1 MHAVPPSPSGV
12 IPPTDDDERA
22 RQIVDVLVEAF
33 GDLMHADAD
42 AFRTKFRKMAAD
54 PFAFYRGSAPLF
66 YADMATSEDPWSDER
81 TSRVWIQGDLHAENF
96 GTYMDSAGRI
106 VFDVNDFDE
115 AYLGHVSW
123 DLRRF
128 AASFALLAWR
138 KALGDDVIAELLT
151 TYLNAYLDQV
161 AAFTHS
167 DEDRSFA
174 LLVDTTEGA
183 VRDVILETTARTR
196 LGLLNRMTVVE
207 GYRRRFADRP
217 RNRILDDDERD
228 RVLAALDRYRDT
240 VPRGQRRREVTY
252 DVKDVIGTGGFGI
265 GSAGLPAYNVLL
277 EGYDQALE
285 NDVVLSLKQ
294 GNVPAPSRV
303 VPDPEI
309 RSYFENEGHRTA
321 VSQRALQANTSQFLG
336 YTEIDG
342 RGFVVAELSPYESDL
357 DWEDLTE
364 PEEIAPVMAQLGR
377 ATAKL
382 HCVGDA
388 DSDHTLVPF
397 QTEEAITAMI
407 GDRREEFVA
416 DLVDFAR
423 SYALQAQRDHRL
435 FVDAFRA
442 GRIPGISSSGSHP
455 LPGDRPTP

>member
-1 MHAVPPSPSGV
+1 MSESPLRVASGG
-12 IPPTDDDERA
+12 TSGDRS
-22 RQIVDVLVEAF
+22 RLIVDVLVDAF
-33 GDLMHADAD
+33 SDLMAADAD

-54 PFAFYRGSAPLF
+54 PFAFYRGSACLF
-66 YADMATSEDPWSDER
+66 YADMDVLEDRWADER

-96 GTYMDSAGRI
+96 GTYMDGAGRI

-115 AYLGHVSW
+115 AYLGHVTW

-138 KALGDDVIAELLT
+138 KALGDDVISELLR
-151 TYLNAYLDQV
+151 TYLTAYLDQV
-161 AAFTHS
+161 EAFTRS
-167 DEDRSFA
+167 DDDRTFA
-174 LLVDTTEGA
+174 LTAADTEGA
-183 VRDVILETTARTR
+183 VREAILETTTRTR
-196 LGLLNRMTVVE
+196 AALLDRMTVVE
-207 GYRRRFADRP
+207 DYRRRFADGGRA
-217 RNRILDDDERD
+217 RRLDDAERD
-228 RVLAALDRYRDT
+228 RVLAALDRWRTT
-240 VPRGQRRREVTY
+240 VVPPVRRRDVAY

-294 GNVPAPSRV
+294 GNVAAPSRIV
-303 VPDPEI
+303 RDRRIAE
-309 RSYFENEGHRTA
+309 YFEHHGHRTA
-321 VSQRALQANTSQFLG
+321 VSQRALQSNASQFLG
-336 YTEIDG
+336 HTEIDG
-342 RGFVVAELSPYESDL
+342 VGFVVQELSPYENDL

-388 DSDHTLVPF
+388 DSDHALVGF
-397 QTEEAITAMI
+397 QTEEAITAMV
-407 GDRREEFVA
+407 GDRREEFLDELVA
-416 DLVDFAR
+416 FAHA
-423 SYALQAQRDHRL
+423 YARQTQEDHRL

-442 GRIPGISSSGSHP
+442 GEIPGVSSSGSHP
-455 LPGDRPTP
+455 VRR